1 MCYTLIKKKS
11 SNVTKG
17 FIREMHVDI
26 MLWFKLLFHW
36 LPASHFGHYWPQ
48 YGSECPY
55 FCGVPDNM
63 PNDLPQY
70 QSRQKILLLL
80 IRSSEVMG
88 IFRHLLLNMSIN
100 RQDDF
105 VKKILLGFDT
115 SIVWFSCELGPGVLY
130 IICFI

>member
-1 MCYTLIKKKS
+1 MCCTLIKKKS

-26 MLWFKLLFHW
+26 VLWFKLLFHW
-36 LPASHFGHYWPQ
+36 LPASHFGHIDRNMAVNVLI
-48 YGSECPY
+48 

-63 PNDLPQY
+63 LDDLPQY

-100 RQDDF
+100 RHDDF